1 METLVAYH
9 LLVDHGRFL
18 HEYDSLPPREKRLTN
33 EIVLLELDNKRK
45 AAQKAAGK

>member
-33 EIVLLELDNKRK
+33 EMVLQELNQRRKELEAARRK
-45 AAQKAAGK
+45 

>member
-33 EIVLLELDNKRK
+33 EMVFQELNQRKKELEAARRK
-45 AAQKAAGK
+45 